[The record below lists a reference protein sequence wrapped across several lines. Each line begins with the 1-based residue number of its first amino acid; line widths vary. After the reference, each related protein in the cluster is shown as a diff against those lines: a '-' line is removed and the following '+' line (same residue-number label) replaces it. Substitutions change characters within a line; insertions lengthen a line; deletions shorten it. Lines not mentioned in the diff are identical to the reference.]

1 MNKNDFINSVAEK
14 SNLTKKDTK
23 VAIDALIQTLQDA
36 LTSGQSVSFIG
47 FGAFTVTDRAARI
60 TKVPGTA
67 QSVVVSASKVVKF
80 KVGKKLKNL
89 VSGKKHL

>member
-1 MNKNDFINSVAEK
+1 
-14 SNLTKKDTK
+14 
-23 VAIDALIQTLQDA
+23 
-36 LTSGQSVSFIG
+36 VSFIG

-67 QSVVVSASKVVKF
+67 QSVEVSASKVVKF